1 MKKRISCLL
10 AAVLTCCSIPSGTW
24 FETSA
29 AEDNTPRIA
38 AAEISAQ
45 PGETVTVPLTV
56 QHNPGIAALSISI
69 TYDAGMLTLLDAQ
82 SKPDWDTAVFL
93 AGGDKTQ
100 TPYLL
105 NWDSEASTDY
115 TADGILAELRFAV
128 AEGVTGDAVIGVA
141 VNQESTFHADF
152 TESKFET
159 QNGVI
164 HIAAQTTAPV
174 TTTETT
180 TSTTETTTSTT
191 ETTTSTTET
200 TTSTT
205 ETTTST
211 TEATTSTTVATT
223 TEATT
228 ETTVTTTAEPAQ
240 AAFLRGDV
248 DDNGTVDVTD
258 AQLTLAAY
266 ARRIAGKPLG
276 LTDSQFRAANVNLDE
291 QLSVEDAQFILKY
304 YARNTVAKNPTTWEE
319 LLQSNG

>member
-82 SKPDWDTAVFL
+82 SKPAWDTAVFL

-164 HIAAQTTAPV
+164 HIAAETTAPV

-191 ETTTSTTET
+191 ETTTSTT
-200 TTSTT
+200 
-205 ETTTST
+205 
-211 TEATTSTTVATT
+211 VATT
-223 TEATT
+223 TEATA

-240 AAFLRGDV
+240 TAFLRGDV

>member
-29 AEDNTPRIA
+29 AEDHTPRIA

-82 SKPDWDTAVFL
+82 SKPDWNTAVFL

-159 QNGVI
+159 QNGMI
-164 HIAAQTTAPV
+164 HIAAETTAPV

-191 ETTTSTTET
+191 ETATTTVATTSAAA
-200 TTSTT
+200 
-205 ETTTST
+205 TTST
-211 TEATTSTTVATT
+211 TEATT
-223 TEATT
+223 
-228 ETTVTTTAEPAQ
+228 ETAVTTTAEPAQ

>member
-45 PGETVTVPLTV
+45 PGEIVTVPLTV

-69 TYDAGMLTLLDAQ
+69 TYDADMLTLLDAQ
-82 SKPDWDTAVFL
+82 SKPNWDTAVFL

-128 AEGVTGDAVIGVA
+128 AEGVTGDAVIEVA

-159 QNGVI
+159 QNGMI
-164 HIAAQTTAPV
+164 HIAAETTAPV

-191 ETTTSTTET
+191 VTTTSTTET

-205 ETTTST
+205 
-211 TEATTSTTVATT
+211 VATT
-223 TEATT
+223 TIETT
-228 ETTVTTTAEPAQ
+228 AETTVTTTAEPAQ

-304 YARNTVAKNPTTWEE
+304 YARNTVAKNPTAWEE

>member
-29 AEDNTPRIA
+29 AEDNTPRIT

-69 TYDAGMLTLLDAQ
+69 TYDAGMLTLLDAH
-82 SKPDWDTAVFL
+82 SKPNWDTAVFL

-128 AEGVTGDAVIGVA
+128 AEGVTGDAVIGVS

-159 QNGVI
+159 QNGMI
-164 HIAAQTTAPV
+164 HIAAETTAPV
-174 TTTETT
+174 T
-180 TSTTETTTSTT
+180 
-191 ETTTSTTET
+191 
-200 TTSTT
+200 TT

-211 TEATTSTTVATT
+211 TEATTSTTVTT
-223 TEATT
+223 TSTT
-228 ETTVTTTAEPAQ
+228 ETTTSTTVATTTIETTAETAVTTTAEPAQ

-276 LTDSQFRAANVNLDE
+276 LTDPQFRAANVNLDE

>member
-128 AEGVTGDAVIGVA
+128 AEGVTGDAVIEVA

-159 QNGVI
+159 QNGMI

-191 ETTTSTTET
+191 E
-200 TTSTT
+200 
-205 ETTTST
+205 
-211 TEATTSTTVATT
+211 ATTSTAVATT
-223 TEATT
+223 TIETT
-228 ETTVTTTAEPAQ
+228 AETTVTTTAEPAQ

>member
-29 AEDNTPRIA
+29 AEDNTPRIT

-82 SKPDWDTAVFL
+82 SKPNWDTAVFL

-128 AEGVTGDAVIGVA
+128 AEGATGDAVIEVA

-159 QNGVI
+159 QNGMI

-191 ETTTSTTET
+191 
-200 TTSTT
+200 
-205 ETTTST
+205 
-211 TEATTSTTVATT
+211 VATT
-223 TEATT
+223 TIETTAETTVTTTAEATT
-228 ETTVTTTAEPAQ
+228 ETAVMTTAEPAQ

-276 LTDSQFRAANVNLDE
+276 LTDLQFRAANVNLDE

-304 YARNTVAKNPTTWEE
+304 YARNTVAKNPTAWEE

>member
-69 TYDAGMLTLLDAQ
+69 TYDANMLTLLDAQ
-82 SKPDWDTAVFL
+82 SKPNWDTAVFL

-128 AEGVTGDAVIGVA
+128 AEGVTGDAVIGVS

-159 QNGVI
+159 QNGMI
-164 HIAAQTTAPV
+164 HIAAETTAPV

-180 TSTTETTTSTT
+180 TSTTVTTTSTT
-191 ETTTSTTET
+191 ETTTST
-200 TTSTT
+200 
-205 ETTTST
+205 
-211 TEATTSTTVATT
+211 AVATT
-223 TEATT
+223 TEATA

-276 LTDSQFRAANVNLDE
+276 LTDSQFLAANVNLDE

>member
-29 AEDNTPRIA
+29 AEDSTPRIT

-82 SKPDWDTAVFL
+82 SKPNWNTAVFL

-128 AEGVTGDAVIGVA
+128 AEGVTGDAVIEVA

-152 TESKFET
+152 TEAKFET
-159 QNGVI
+159 QNGMI
-164 HIAAQTTAPV
+164 HIAAETTAPV

-191 ETTTSTTET
+191 
-200 TTSTT
+200 
-205 ETTTST
+205 
-211 TEATTSTTVATT
+211 VATT
-223 TEATT
+223 TIETTAETTVTTTAEATT
-228 ETTVTTTAEPAQ
+228 ETAVMTTAEPAQ

>member
-82 SKPDWDTAVFL
+82 SKPNWDTAVFL

-128 AEGVTGDAVIGVA
+128 AEGATGDAVIGVA

-152 TESKFET
+152 TEAKFEA
-159 QNGVI
+159 QNGMI
-164 HIAAQTTAPV
+164 HIAAETTAPV

-180 TSTTETTTSTT
+180 TSTTETATTTVATTSAAA
-191 ETTTSTTET
+191 
-200 TTSTT
+200 
-205 ETTTST
+205 TTST
-211 TEATTSTTVATT
+211 TEATT
-223 TEATT
+223 
-228 ETTVTTTAEPAQ
+228 ETAVTTTAEPAQ

-276 LTDSQFRAANVNLDE
+276 LTDPQFRAANVNLDE

>member
-191 ETTTSTTET
+191 ETTTSTTE
-200 TTSTT
+200 
-205 ETTTST
+205 
-211 TEATTSTTVATT
+211 ATTSTTVATT

>member
-29 AEDNTPRIA
+29 AEDNTPRIT

-82 SKPDWDTAVFL
+82 SKPDWNTAVFL

-128 AEGVTGDAVIGVA
+128 AEGVTGDAVIGVT

-159 QNGVI
+159 QDGVI

-180 TSTTETTTSTT
+180 TSTTETTT
-191 ETTTSTTET
+191 
-200 TTSTT
+200 
-205 ETTTST
+205 
-211 TEATTSTTVATT
+211 TTVATTSAAAATTST

-276 LTDSQFRAANVNLDE
+276 LTDLQFRAANVNLDE

-304 YARNTVAKNPTTWEE
+304 YARNTVAKNPTAWEE

>member
-29 AEDNTPRIA
+29 AEDNTPRIT

-82 SKPDWDTAVFL
+82 SKPNWDTAVFL

-128 AEGVTGDAVIGVA
+128 AEGATGDAVIGVA

-152 TESKFET
+152 TEAKFET
-159 QNGVI
+159 QNGMI
-164 HIAAQTTAPV
+164 HIAAETTAPV

-180 TSTTETTTSTT
+180 TSTTETTT
-191 ETTTSTTET
+191 
-200 TTSTT
+200 
-205 ETTTST
+205 
-211 TEATTSTTVATT
+211 TTVATTSAAAATTST

-276 LTDSQFRAANVNLDE
+276 LTDPQFRAANVNLDE

>member
-38 AAEISAQ
+38 AAEIFAQ

-82 SKPDWDTAVFL
+82 SKPNWDTAVFL

-128 AEGVTGDAVIGVA
+128 AEGATGDAVIEVA

-159 QNGVI
+159 QNGMI
-164 HIAAQTTAPV
+164 HIAAETTAPV

-191 ETTTSTTET
+191 ETTTSTAAATTAIET
-200 TTSTT
+200 T
-205 ETTTST
+205 
-211 TEATTSTTVATT
+211 A
-223 TEATT
+223 

-276 LTDSQFRAANVNLDE
+276 LTDLQFRAANVNLDE

-304 YARNTVAKNPTTWEE
+304 YARNTVAKNPTAWEE

>member
-82 SKPDWDTAVFL
+82 SKPNWDTAVFL

-141 VNQESTFHADF
+141 VNQDSTFHADF

-159 QNGVI
+159 QNGMI

-180 TSTTETTTSTT
+180 TSTTVTTTSTT
-191 ETTTSTTET
+191 ETTTSTT
-200 TTSTT
+200 
-205 ETTTST
+205 
-211 TEATTSTTVATT
+211 VATST

-228 ETTVTTTAEPAQ
+228 ETTVATTAEPAQ

-276 LTDSQFRAANVNLDE
+276 LTDPQFRAANVNLDE

>member
-82 SKPDWDTAVFL
+82 SKPNWDTAVFL

-128 AEGVTGDAVIGVA
+128 AEGVTGDAVIEVA

-159 QNGVI
+159 QNGMI
-164 HIAAQTTAPV
+164 HIAAETTAPV

-180 TSTTETTTSTT
+180 TSTTETTT
-191 ETTTSTTET
+191 
-200 TTSTT
+200 
-205 ETTTST
+205 
-211 TEATTSTTVATT
+211 TTVATT

-228 ETTVTTTAEPAQ
+228 ETAVTTTAEPAQ

-276 LTDSQFRAANVNLDE
+276 LTDPQFRAANVNFDE

-319 LLQSNG
+319 LLLSNG

>member
-29 AEDNTPRIA
+29 AEDNMPRIA

-82 SKPDWDTAVFL
+82 SKPNWDTAVFL

-152 TESKFET
+152 TESKFEA

-180 TSTTETTTSTT
+180 TSTTVTTTSTT
-191 ETTTSTTET
+191 ETTTSTT
-200 TTSTT
+200 
-205 ETTTST
+205 
-211 TEATTSTTVATT
+211 VATT
-223 TEATT
+223 AIETT
-228 ETTVTTTAEPAQ
+228 AETTVTTTAEPAQ

-304 YARNTVAKNPTTWEE
+304 YARNTVAKNPTAWEE

>member
-29 AEDNTPRIA
+29 AEDNTPRIT

-82 SKPDWDTAVFL
+82 SKPNWDTAVFL

-128 AEGVTGDAVIGVA
+128 AEGVTGDAVIEVA

-152 TESKFET
+152 TEAKFET
-159 QNGVI
+159 QNGMI
-164 HIAAQTTAPV
+164 HIAAETTAPV

-191 ETTTSTTET
+191 ETTTSTTV
-200 TTSTT
+200 
-205 ETTTST
+205 
-211 TEATTSTTVATT
+211 ATTT

-276 LTDSQFRAANVNLDE
+276 LTDPQFRAANVNLDE

>member
-69 TYDAGMLTLLDAQ
+69 TYDASMLTLLDAQ

-128 AEGVTGDAVIGVA
+128 AEGATGDAVIEVA

-159 QNGVI
+159 QNGMI
-164 HIAAQTTAPV
+164 HIAAETTAPV

-191 ETTTSTTET
+191 VTTTSTTV
-200 TTSTT
+200 
-205 ETTTST
+205 
-211 TEATTSTTVATT
+211 ATTSTTVATT

-228 ETTVTTTAEPAQ
+228 ETAVMTTAEPAQ

-276 LTDSQFRAANVNLDE
+276 LTDPQFRAANVNLDE